1 MRPTLVT
8 GLRLGLVLAISLC
21 GQPLSGQWAV
31 SAEVGSDRFWGGS
44 VERSSARRSFRPY
57 RPTTFGAG
65 LERQIGPWAF
75 GMRLRYASAS
85 LALEGPDAVVA
96 AKGIFTVYNISPEV
110 AYRIASLRSVHPLVL
125 HLGPVLEIWRA
136 LSERSQT
143 RLGVHGAVSVGVP
156 LGGRLAGSVSI
167 GAALIPSPFGPNQLN
182 ADFDRRA
189 LWRRRFAAGLKYR
202 L

>member
-1 MRPTLVT
+1 MRPKLVT
-8 GLRLGLVLAISLC
+8 SLRLGLVLALSLC
-21 GQPLSGQWAV
+21 GQPLWGQWAI

-44 VERSSARRSFRPY
+44 IERSSERRSFRPY

-65 LERQIGPWAF
+65 LERQIGPLAF

-110 AYRIASLRSVHPLVL
+110 AYRIASLRSVHPLVM
-125 HLGPVLEIWRA
+125 HLGPMLEIWRA
-136 LSERSQT
+136 LAERSQT
-143 RLGVHGAVSVGVP
+143 RLGVHGAVSLGVP
-156 LGGRLAGSVSI
+156 LGGRLAGSISI